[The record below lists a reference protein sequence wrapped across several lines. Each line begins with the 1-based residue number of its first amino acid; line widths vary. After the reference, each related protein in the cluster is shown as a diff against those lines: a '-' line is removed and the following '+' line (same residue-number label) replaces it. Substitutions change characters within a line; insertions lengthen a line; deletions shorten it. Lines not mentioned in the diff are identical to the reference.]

1 MTGAEAGWPTAIGWE
16 HKGFPPRAHG
26 LRPHE
31 LRAARLRVPEDVS
44 TPFAT
49 LHESALAA
57 NAAAMAQWCRDR
69 DVDLAPHVKT
79 TMSPELMRR
88 QLDAGAW
95 GTTAATAW
103 QARAQVELGSPRVL
117 IANETLDEHGLRGLA
132 RHPAGAEL
140 LLFVDGAEGLERAA
154 AIGAEP
160 GARPFSV
167 LVDLGVPGGR
177 AGVRDPRD
185 AVALAERAST
195 TDGVLLAGVGG
206 YEGPIGGD
214 RSPEVLAQVRAYL
227 QRLRTLADAVHPL
240 VQRQG
245 GGLVTAGGSLFYDLV
260 AAELA
265 GSALRTVVR
274 PGCYLVHDHGVYARN
289 ADDADPGRPRL
300 QPAMRIWARVISV
313 PEPGLALADAGRR
326 DVSDDAGM
334 PTVLALVRDGRTLP
348 ADGVTVTGFN
358 DQHTYL
364 SIPADDGSVDG
375 GAQVGDAV
383 MLGISHPCTT
393 IDKWRAI
400 AVVND
405 DDRVI
410 GAVRTVF

>member
-1 MTGAEAGWPTAIGWE
+1 VTEAAGRPTVIGWE

-26 LRPHE
+26 LGLHE
-31 LRAARLRVPEDVS
+31 LAAAGLRVPADVS

-49 LHESALAA
+49 LRESALAA
-57 NAAAMAQWCRDR
+57 NLAAMAAWCRDR
-69 DVDLAPHVKT
+69 DVELAPHVKT

-103 QARAQVELGSPRVL
+103 QARAQLELGSPRVM
-117 IANETLDEHGLRGLA
+117 IANESLDEHGLRGLA
-132 RHPAGAEL
+132 HHAGDAEVLVLVDSRDGLEL
-140 LLFVDGAEGLERAA
+140 LG

-160 GARPFSV
+160 GARPFSA

-185 AVALAERAST
+185 AVALAERVVG

-214 RSPEVLAQVRAYL
+214 RSPEVLAQVRDYL
-227 QRLRTLADAVHPL
+227 RRLRALADAVHPL
-240 VQRQG
+240 VERLG
-245 GGLVTAGGSLFYDLV
+245 GGIATAGGSLFYDLV
-260 AAELA
+260 ASELA
-265 GSALRTVVR
+265 GSPLRTVVR

-289 ADDADPGRPRL
+289 ADDADPGRPHL

-326 DVSDDAGM
+326 DVSDDAGA
-334 PTVLALVRDGRTLP
+334 PTVLGLVRDGRALP
-348 ADGVTVTGFN
+348 ADGIAVTGFN

-364 SIPADDGSVDG
+364 SIPDDGDG
-375 GAQVGDAV
+375 APEVGDAV
-383 MLGISHPCTT
+383 VLGISHPCTT

-400 AVVND
+400 AVVDD
-405 DDRVI
+405 DDRVV